1 MLIWNLLFRYH
12 PFYIS
17 DSDEGGYGQ
26 KSQLKQSRQTVY
38 AGVKYEEDGYPRP
51 TAAGR
56 YCEWQHITVDKSSD
70 IETFEDYKKTLKLE
84 CEHGEPSV
92 LNWTVSND
100 TPDLVYYQV
109 NYWNNCWAVLL
120 ISWHSCFSATRTTTL
135 DGKSMSSI
143 QAQHCTEMAT
153 IGWSQIARWC
163 FFSAFYRL
171 VLSLTCEHSKRRW
184 RCEVFNDVS
193 VF

>member
-1 MLIWNLLFRYH
+1 MTLTISIRYH

-38 AGVKYEEDGYPRP
+38 AGVMFEEDGYPRP

-70 IETFEDYKKTLKLE
+70 IENFEDYKKTLKLE
-84 CEHGEPSV
+84 CDAGEPAV
-92 LNWTVSND
+92 LNWTVSPD

-109 NYWNNCWAVLL
+109 CKYIKNILKFIYQNFNLPVLHPQQ
-120 ISWHSCFSATRTTTL
+120 SWMENSC
-135 DGKSMSSI
+135 
-143 QAQHCTEMAT
+143 C
-153 IGWSQIARWC
+153 
-163 FFSAFYRL
+163 
-171 VLSLTCEHSKRRW
+171 
-184 RCEVFNDVS
+184 
-193 VF
+193 